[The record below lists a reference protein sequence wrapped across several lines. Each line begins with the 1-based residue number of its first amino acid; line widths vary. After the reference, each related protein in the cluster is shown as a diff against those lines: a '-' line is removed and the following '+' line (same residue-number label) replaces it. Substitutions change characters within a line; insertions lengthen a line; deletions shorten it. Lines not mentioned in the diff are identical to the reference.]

1 MHWNN
6 LKIFTIAV
14 GSFLFFACEEK
25 VEQEHQFIYTGPT
38 MAVQDLDITYL
49 DSGQVTVKMST
60 AEQLKLQNEDEK
72 YPKAIY
78 VNFINENGVE
88 YSNLR
93 ADSGKYFK
101 KDNYYLMQGNVFF
114 YNVEAQQSL
123 STNELIWKPEMRKIY
138 SEKRVQVNTPYDQIV
153 GNGLEAEQDF
163 SRYKFTGN
171 ITGFFQVDSLITS
184 PDPAQSRVLND

>member
-1 MHWNN
+1 MAWNY
-6 LKIFTIAV
+6 LKSIILL
-14 GSFLFFACEEK
+14 GSLFLMISCDEK
-25 VEQEHQFIYTGPT
+25 VEQEHQYVYMGPT
-38 MAVQDLDITYL
+38 MEVQDLDITYL
-49 DSGQVTVKMST
+49 DSGKVTVKMST
-60 AEQLKLQNEDEK
+60 AEQLKLQNEDEE

-78 VNFINENGVE
+78 VNFINDYGVQ
-88 YSNLR
+88 YSSLR

-123 STNELIWKPEMRKIY
+123 STSELIWKPETRKIY
-138 SEKRVQVNTPYDQIV
+138 SQKRVQVNTPYDQIV

-171 ITGFFQVDSLITS
+171 ITGFFQVDSLITT